1 MTYSINVAEANS
13 IAAKVVAQ
21 SPHAPV
27 DYLIEA
33 ALKGHFG
40 QGIMDVLECSDDY
53 TEELE
58 DALNARGA
66 VEYHVKELLTR

>member
-1 MTYSINVAEANS
+1 MTYSITSIQAQS
-13 IAAKVVAQ
+13 IAQKVVAQ

-27 DYLIEA
+27 DYLVEA
-33 ALKGHFG
+33 SLKGYFG
-40 QGIMDVLECSDDY
+40 QEIMDILECCDDY
-53 TEELE
+53 SEELE